1 VHKLELSL
9 DELLEAVRGEII
21 IEGKTNFT
29 NVCIDT
35 RKIEENNIYFAI
47 KGENF
52 NGNKFVNEAFFKKAS
67 IAVVDEVLFDVSK
80 IENDGTIIKVADTSQ
95 ALLDLANFYRN
106 KLGLK
111 VVGVTGSCGK
121 TSTKDLIAAFLS
133 KKYKVFKTK
142 GNFNNQIGLPLMILE
157 LDSTIDVAVLEMGMS
172 DLGEIDVLA
181 KCARPDIAVITN
193 IGLSHIENLKT
204 QDNILKAKSE
214 IFNYFTESNALV
226 INGEDKNLL
235 RIKDKCFKIVKI
247 GYNHEYDLYAFNI
260 ILEENKTIFTVKDQH
275 EESTFIIP
283 MAGKHNVLNSMLAIE
298 VAKILNV
305 SFSEMKEG
313 IKNLE
318 ATSMRL
324 QVLKSDKLT
333 IINDCYNASPDSM
346 KSSIDVLSTYNIGR
360 KIAILGTMNE
370 LGDEAVKAHK
380 EVGIYASNKVDLLIA
395 IGEYRSYFKSGF
407 TGENIITFATKE
419 EFIENINT
427 MFKENDVVL
436 VKASRGMKFEDIV
449 SSLEEVSI

>member
-1 VHKLELSL
+1 VELSFK
-9 DELLEAVRGEII
+9 EIVEAINGKVVVRGRE
-21 IEGKTNFT
+21 EFN

-35 RKIEENNIYFAI
+35 RKIQKDNIYIAI
-47 KGENF
+47 KGERF
-52 NGNKFVNEAFFKKAS
+52 DGNKFVIDAFKKGAS
-67 IAVVDEVLFDVSK
+67 IAIVSEVLFD
-80 IENDGTIIKVADTSQ
+80 IENGDEVETVILVDDTEK
-95 ALLDLANFYRN
+95 ALLDLASFYRK

-133 KKYKVFKTK
+133 EKYKVFKTK

-157 LDSTIDVAVLEMGMS
+157 LDSTYDVAVLEMGMS

-214 IFNYFTESNALV
+214 IFNYFDDSNSLI

-235 RIKDKCFKIVKI
+235 KIKDKCFEILRI
-247 GYNHEYDLYAFNI
+247 GYNHEYDVYAFNI
-260 ILEENKTIFTVKDQH
+260 ILMEDNTTFSIQDNNQEIIFN
-275 EESTFIIP
+275 IP
-283 MAGKHNVLNSMLAIE
+283 MAGKHNILNSMLAIA
-298 VAKILNV
+298 VAKKLNL
-305 SFSEMKEG
+305 SFEEMKLG

-324 QVLKSDKLT
+324 EVIKKDKIT

-346 KSSIDVLSTYNIGR
+346 KSSMDVLNAYKKGR
-360 KIAILGTMNE
+360 KVAILGTMNE
-370 LGDEAVKAHK
+370 LGDEAVNAHT
-380 EVGIYASNKVDLLIA
+380 EVGSYAKDKVDLLIA
-395 IGEYRSYFKSGF
+395 IGSYMECFAKGYSLDSILTF
-407 TGENIITFATKE
+407 EDKKDFIDNLKTII
-419 EFIENINT
+419 
-427 MFKENDVVL
+427 KENDIIL
-436 VKASRGMKFEDIV
+436 VKASRGMKFEEIV
-449 SSLEEVSI
+449 NSLEEADV

>member
-1 VHKLELSL
+1 MELSFK
-9 DELLEAVRGEII
+9 EIVEAINGKVVVRGRE
-21 IEGKTNFT
+21 NFN

-35 RKIEENNIYFAI
+35 RKIQKDNIYIAI
-47 KGENF
+47 KGERF
-52 NGNKFVNEAFFKKAS
+52 DGNKFVIDAFKKGAS
-67 IAVVDEVLFDVSK
+67 IAIVSEILFDIDKEEEAQTV
-80 IENDGTIIKVADTSQ
+80 ILVDDTEK
-95 ALLDLANFYRN
+95 ALLDLASFYRK

-133 KKYKVFKTK
+133 EKYKVFKTK

-157 LDSTIDVAVLEMGMS
+157 LDSTYDVAVLEMGMS

-204 QDNILKAKSE
+204 QENILKAKSE
-214 IFNYFTESNALV
+214 IFNYFDESNCLI

-235 RIKDKCFKIVKI
+235 KIKDKCFEILRI
-247 GYNHEYDLYAFNI
+247 GYNHEYDVYAFNI
-260 ILEENKTIFTVKDQH
+260 ILMEDNTTFSIQDNNQEIIFN
-275 EESTFIIP
+275 IP
-283 MAGKHNVLNSMLAIE
+283 MAGKHNILNSMLAIA
-298 VAKILNV
+298 VAKKFKL
-305 SFSEMKEG
+305 SFKEMKLG

-324 QVLKSDKLT
+324 EVIKRDKIT

-346 KSSIDVLSTYNIGR
+346 KSSMDVLSAYKKGR

-370 LGDEAVKAHK
+370 LGDEAVNAHT
-380 EVGIYASNKVDLLIA
+380 EVGSYAKDKVDLLIA
-395 IGEYRSYFKSGF
+395 IGSYKECFRKGYSLDSILTF
-407 TGENIITFATKE
+407 EDKKDFIDDLKTII
-419 EFIENINT
+419 
-427 MFKENDVVL
+427 KENDVIL
-436 VKASRGMKFEDIV
+436 VKASRGMKFEEIV
-449 SSLEEVSI
+449 NSLEEADV

>member
-1 VHKLELSL
+1 MELSFK
-9 DELLEAVRGEII
+9 EIVEAIN
-21 IEGKTNFT
+21 GKVVVKGREDFN

-35 RKIEENNIYFAI
+35 RKIQKDNIYIAI
-47 KGENF
+47 KGERF
-52 NGNKFVNEAFFKKAS
+52 DGNKFVIDAFKKGAS
-67 IAVVDEVLFDVSK
+67 IAIVSEILFDIDKDNEVETV
-80 IENDGTIIKVADTSQ
+80 ILVDDTEK
-95 ALLDLANFYRN
+95 ALLDLASFYRK

-133 KKYKVFKTK
+133 EKYKVFKTK

-157 LDSTIDVAVLEMGMS
+157 LDSTYDVAVLEMGMS

-214 IFNYFTESNALV
+214 IFNYFDESNSLI

-235 RIKDKCFKIVKI
+235 KIKDKCFEILRI
-247 GYNHEYDLYAFNI
+247 GYNHEYDVYAFNI
-260 ILEENKTIFTVKDQH
+260 ILMEDNTTFSIQDNNQEIIFN
-275 EESTFIIP
+275 IP
-283 MAGKHNVLNSMLAIE
+283 MAGKHNILNSMLAIA
-298 VAKILNV
+298 VAKKLNL
-305 SFSEMKEG
+305 SFEEMKLG

-324 QVLKSDKLT
+324 EVIKKDKIT

-346 KSSIDVLSTYNIGR
+346 KSSMDVLNAYKKGR

-370 LGDEAVKAHK
+370 LGDEAVNAHT
-380 EVGIYASNKVDLLIA
+380 EVGNYAKDKVDLLIA
-395 IGEYRSYFKSGF
+395 IGSYKECFRKGYSLDSILTF
-407 TGENIITFATKE
+407 EDKKDFIDDLKTII
-419 EFIENINT
+419 
-427 MFKENDVVL
+427 KENDVIL

-449 SSLEEVSI
+449 NSLEEADV